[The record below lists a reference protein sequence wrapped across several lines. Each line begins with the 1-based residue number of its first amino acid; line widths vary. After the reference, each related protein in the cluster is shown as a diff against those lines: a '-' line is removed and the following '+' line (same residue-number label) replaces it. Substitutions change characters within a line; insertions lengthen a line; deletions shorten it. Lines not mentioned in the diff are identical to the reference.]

1 MAVDQQYSLVH
12 TKMQNDTKMKQ
23 TKELTQL
30 LYVWMQR
37 YFFTPNPLST
47 FHPFLPPYRLP
58 EGTFR
63 VQPRSMTARG
73 KTPILHK
80 DSNPQQKGRQQN
92 IGKPDKQKDRE
103 KKKRYDERPRRSPT
117 PSFTPPSACRW
128 NDRNKEEVKQG
139 AEQRTEEE
147 KWKDRSWL
155 LQNKPPPC
163 LWLASC
169 HCDIF
174 LPSLSH
180 STDTQMNQPWHR
192 LMALCHLCIVSPF
205 ISAPYNIS
213 YKDTHKA
220 SAQQSCG
227 PRTFDQMTVK
237 CSNTNPML
245 TTSSNSQS
253 CSSTRD
259 HCLSIHTETPTH
271 LHTILQSLISLPVQV
286 VSCVVCVRVRVH
298 TGAGGEVPPLH
309 WRSPRPP
316 FLIRPSCSHPKPIKS
331 H

>member
-1 MAVDQQYSLVH
+1 MALDQQYTSISTTVLSILKCRMAQRWNKLRNWH
-12 TKMQNDTKMKQ
+12 NYC
-23 TKELTQL
+23 
-30 LYVWMQR
+30 LYGCKDI
-37 YFFTPNPLST
+37 SS
-47 FHPFLPPYRLP
+47 PPTHY
-58 EGTFR
+58 
-63 VQPRSMTARG
+63 PRSIPSSHHIGSLRG
-73 KTPILHK
+73 DLGFSLDLWLLEETRPSSMRIEILNRK
-80 DSNPQQKGRQQN
+80 ADSRTLERQTN
-92 IGKPDKQKDRE
+92 RKMER
-103 KKKRYDERPRRSPT
+103 KKRYDERPRRPPT

-128 NDRNKEEVKQG
+128 NDGNKEEVKQG
-139 AEQRTEEE
+139 DEQRTEEE

-220 SAQQSCG
+220 SAQQSCS

-237 CSNTNPML
+237 CFNTNPMR
-245 TTSSNSQS
+245 TTSSNPQS
-253 CSSTRD
+253 CSSARD

-286 VSCVVCVRVRVH
+286 VSCVVCVCACACAYR
-298 TGAGGEVPPLH
+298 GGWWSATTPLEVTTSSFPHPPILQ
-309 WRSPRPP
+309 PP
-316 FLIRPSCSHPKPIKS
+316 
-331 H
+331 